1 MRVKL
6 NEKTFQTRKDI
17 NATKKEILKL
27 RRSNKPTPD
36 TYEMSYRQLE
46 QQNEAYQLHLHD
58 KRRWTVAM
66 RNQRD
71 VNHTLSKHNIK
82 FSINIIPTNTSSTLK
97 RSTRSRSV
105 QAQANFESFTQTS
118 QTRAWHW
125 QYKLAVGKNH
135 VSQRPTIDSKVDVSS
150 KLWWLTSPKWL

>member
-36 TYEMSYRQLE
+36 TDEMSYRQLE

-58 KRRWTVAM
+58 KRRLTVAM
-66 RNQRD
+66 NNQRD

-118 QTRAWHW
+118 QTRA
-125 QYKLAVGKNH
+125 
-135 VSQRPTIDSKVDVSS
+135 
-150 KLWWLTSPKWL
+150 